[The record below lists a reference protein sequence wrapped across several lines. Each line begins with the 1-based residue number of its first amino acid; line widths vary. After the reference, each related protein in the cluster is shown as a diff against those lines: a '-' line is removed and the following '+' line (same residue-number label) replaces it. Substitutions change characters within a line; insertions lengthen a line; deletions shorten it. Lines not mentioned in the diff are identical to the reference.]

1 MCNVQSK
8 LAAGSAGKS
17 HHLGDCAEHDGWREY
32 LLHWRGHPGKVV
44 HLGDRFS
51 SWLATGMSFH
61 FPILSHYPP
70 SQGMPSSRNPW
81 IKFVY
86 VGIPHPSSCNT
97 LASQQVQAKTK
108 FKQEPVNKDSA
119 NSAPSLALRLHLK
132 HSEEWDR
139 GKPYVVL
146 MLLVLVWNWDKATM
160 KLNATVNLYYFY
172 IYQSKAW
179 IYAAD
184 LCFWGRTIRS
194 ISEYTSYRKEI
205 LSFLFPHF

>member
-1 MCNVQSK
+1 MMDGGNIYCTGEDIQERLSVWETGFLLGWPLGWVFTFPFSRIIPRVK
-8 LAAGSAGKS
+8 VC
-17 HHLGDCAEHDGWREY
+17 HHLE
-32 LLHWRGHPGKVV
+32 
-44 HLGDRFS
+44 
-51 SWLATGMSFH
+51 
-61 FPILSHYPP
+61 
-70 SQGMPSSRNPW
+70 NPW